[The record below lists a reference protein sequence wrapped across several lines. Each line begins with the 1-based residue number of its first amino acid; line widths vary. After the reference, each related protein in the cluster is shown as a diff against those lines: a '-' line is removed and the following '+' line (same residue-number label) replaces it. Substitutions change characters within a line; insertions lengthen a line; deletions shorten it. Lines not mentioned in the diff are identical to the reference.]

1 MDTPSEVQRP
11 FLPSAQRPHTLPTA
25 LELGFDFPGRRPA
38 PKGPAYHTSK
48 PGVKTHSPSRGEGLG
63 IPLPT
68 WSLASG
74 LCRCWLPDLSPCL
87 LTIKILKDVGPASA
101 WYPLACLVHPHFLGK
116 GFMCWISCQRELT
129 FPWPSSW
136 VSRCTP
142 PGHHP
147 SSPCLWLL
155 SQLLPLLL
163 PLCFS
168 LLRF

>member
-11 FLPSAQRPHTLPTA
+11 FLPGAQHPHALPTA
-25 LELGFDFPGRRPA
+25 LELGFDFPGRRPV

-74 LCRCWLPDLSPCL
+74 LYRCWLPDPCL
-87 LTIKILKDVGPASA
+87 LTIKILKAVGPASA
-101 WYPLACLVHPHFLGK
+101 WYPLVCLVHPHFLGK